1 MSAPLRMAVIGTGN
15 FGTLHAETLA
25 ALPGAELS
33 ALVDPD
39 TKRAT
44 ELAQRV
50 GAKMVFASLDEL
62 IDAQA
67 VDGIVVATRA
77 DSHLPLAAQA
87 AKAGLHVLVEK
98 PLAHSAAEI
107 RSFQASLGTTET
119 VLMVDHLCLF
129 HSLIT
134 PLARRLR
141 ETSFR
146 ALHFTRHRPESIGR
160 QFPHDHPIQ
169 LTMVHDLY
177 VAAYLV
183 HGAEPEAFAAWD
195 SRNADGR
202 VDMSWASLRW
212 ADGRTATFQCHMML
226 PEGSPSEGWDSL
238 EAFGDGLHTK
248 VVTNPA
254 PWTWTESRTTW
265 PVNLEIHADSGML
278 AMVWTRFLAACRGAD
293 IPGGC
298 RFADALQVQ
307 VWIERLLNLCKSS

>member
-1 MSAPLRMAVIGTGN
+1 MSAPLRIAVIGTGN
-15 FGTLHAETLA
+15 FGALHAKTLA
-25 ALPGAELS
+25 ALPGAELI

-44 ELAQRV
+44 ELARNV
-50 GAKMVFASLDEL
+50 GAKRVFASLDEL
-62 IDAQA
+62 IAAQVA
-67 VDGIVVATRA
+67 DGIVVATRA
-77 DSHLPLAAQA
+77 DSHLPLATQA

-98 PLAHSAAEI
+98 PLANSAAEI
-107 RSFQASLGTTET
+107 RSFQESLGSTDT

-129 HSLIT
+129 HSLIA
-134 PLARRLR
+134 PLAQRLR
-141 ETSFR
+141 ETGFR
-146 ALHFTRHRPESIGR
+146 ALNFTRHRPESIGR
-160 QFPHDHPIQ
+160 QFPLDHPIQ

-177 VAAYLV
+177 LAAHLV
-183 HGAEPEAFAAWD
+183 HGAEPESLAALD

-278 AMVWTRFLAACRGAD
+278 TMVWTRFLAACRGGTV
-293 IPGGC
+293 PGGC
-298 RFADALQVQ
+298 RFEDALQVQ
-307 VWIERLLNLCKSS
+307 IWIERLLRLCQPL